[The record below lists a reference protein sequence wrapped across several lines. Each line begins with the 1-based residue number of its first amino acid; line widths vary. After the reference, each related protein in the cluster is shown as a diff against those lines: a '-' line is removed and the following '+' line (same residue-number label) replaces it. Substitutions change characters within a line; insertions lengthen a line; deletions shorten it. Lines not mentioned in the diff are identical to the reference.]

1 MSGTSADGID
11 AVLVDFKGDPS
22 KPKWKILNTC
32 SYQYP
37 SSTRKKIVQVG
48 ENVKIKTLAEHE
60 METGVRRDNITGV
73 IYPRLIIQSV
83 IAKYNGKI
91 VFKANWFSGVSANPY
106 LAFYITAK
114 ESGLIEI
121 EWKDDHATTSYKRG
135 YLKVINEKG
144 NEVLPVKYDL

>member
-1 MSGTSADGID
+1 MKK
-11 AVLVDFKGDPS
+11 LRRLK
-22 KPKWKILNTC
+22 
-32 SYQYP
+32 Y
-37 SSTRKKIVQVG
+37 KKIVKVG

>member
-1 MSGTSADGID
+1 MF
-11 AVLVDFKGDPS
+11 LKME
-22 KPKWKILNTC
+22 KLRRLK
-32 SYQYP
+32 Y
-37 SSTRKKIVQVG
+37 KKIVKVG

-121 EWKDDHATTSYKRG
+121 EWRDDHATTSYKRG

-144 NEVLPVKYDL
+144 NEVLPVKYDLL

>member
-1 MSGTSADGID
+1 MF
-11 AVLVDFKGDPS
+11 LKME
-22 KPKWKILNTC
+22 KLRRLK
-32 SYQYP
+32 Y
-37 SSTRKKIVQVG
+37 KKIVKVG
-48 ENVKIKTLAEHE
+48 ENIKIKTLAEHE
-60 METGVRRDNITGV
+60 METGVRRDNITGI

>member
-1 MSGTSADGID
+1 MF
-11 AVLVDFKGDPS
+11 LKME
-22 KPKWKILNTC
+22 KLRRLK
-32 SYQYP
+32 Y
-37 SSTRKKIVQVG
+37 KKIVKVG

-83 IAKYNGKI
+83 VAKYNGKI

-144 NEVLPVKYDL
+144 NEVLPIKYDL

>member
-1 MSGTSADGID
+1 MEK
-11 AVLVDFKGDPS
+11 LRRLK
-22 KPKWKILNTC
+22 
-32 SYQYP
+32 Y
-37 SSTRKKIVQVG
+37 KKIVKVG
-48 ENVKIKTLAEHE
+48 EKVKIKTLAEHE
-60 METGVRRDNITGV
+60 METGVRRDNVTGV

>member
-1 MSGTSADGID
+1 MEK
-11 AVLVDFKGDPS
+11 LRRLK
-22 KPKWKILNTC
+22 
-32 SYQYP
+32 Y
-37 SSTRKKIVQVG
+37 KKIVQVG

-144 NEVLPVKYDL
+144 NEVLPIKYDL

>member
-1 MSGTSADGID
+1 MF
-11 AVLVDFKGDPS
+11 LKME
-22 KPKWKILNTC
+22 KLRRLK
-32 SYQYP
+32 Y
-37 SSTRKKIVQVG
+37 KKIVKVG
-48 ENVKIKTLAEHE
+48 ENVKIRTLAEHE
-60 METGVRRDNITGV
+60 METGVRRDNVTGV

-144 NEVLPVKYDL
+144 KEVLPVKYDL

>member
-1 MSGTSADGID
+1 MEK
-11 AVLVDFKGDPS
+11 LRRLK
-22 KPKWKILNTC
+22 
-32 SYQYP
+32 YQ
-37 SSTRKKIVQVG
+37 KIVKVG
-48 ENVKIKTLAEHE
+48 DNVKIKTLAEHE

-106 LAFYITAK
+106 LAFYLNAK

-135 YLKVINEKG
+135 YLKVIDEKG

>member
-1 MSGTSADGID
+1 MLCWEH
-11 AVLVDFKGDPS
+11 VRKMEKLRRLK
-22 KPKWKILNTC
+22 
-32 SYQYP
+32 Y
-37 SSTRKKIVQVG
+37 KKIVKIG

-60 METGVRRDNITGV
+60 METGVRRDNITGI

-144 NEVLPVKYDL
+144 DEVLPVKYDL

>member
-1 MSGTSADGID
+1 MEK
-11 AVLVDFKGDPS
+11 LRRLK
-22 KPKWKILNTC
+22 
-32 SYQYP
+32 Y
-37 SSTRKKIVQVG
+37 KKIVKVG
-48 ENVKIKTLAEHE
+48 ENLKIKTLAEHE

-121 EWKDDHATTSYKRG
+121 EWKDDHATTTYKRG

-144 NEVLPVKYDL
+144 NEVLPGKYDL

>member
-1 MSGTSADGID
+1 MEK
-11 AVLVDFKGDPS
+11 LRRLK
-22 KPKWKILNTC
+22 
-32 SYQYP
+32 Y
-37 SSTRKKIVQVG
+37 KKIVKVG

-60 METGVRRDNITGV
+60 METGVRRDNITGI

-106 LAFYITAK
+106 LAFYMTAK

>member
-1 MSGTSADGID
+1 MF
-11 AVLVDFKGDPS
+11 LKME
-22 KPKWKILNTC
+22 KLRRLK
-32 SYQYP
+32 Y
-37 SSTRKKIVQVG
+37 KKIVNVG

-60 METGVRRDNITGV
+60 METGVRRDNTTGV

>member
-1 MSGTSADGID
+1 MFLKMGK
-11 AVLVDFKGDPS
+11 LRRLK
-22 KPKWKILNTC
+22 
-32 SYQYP
+32 Y
-37 SSTRKKIVQVG
+37 KKIVKVG

>member
-1 MSGTSADGID
+1 MGK
-11 AVLVDFKGDPS
+11 LRRLK
-22 KPKWKILNTC
+22 
-32 SYQYP
+32 Y
-37 SSTRKKIVQVG
+37 KKIVKVG

-60 METGVRRDNITGV
+60 METGVRRDNITGI

>member
-1 MSGTSADGID
+1 MF
-11 AVLVDFKGDPS
+11 LKME
-22 KPKWKILNTC
+22 KLRRLK
-32 SYQYP
+32 Y
-37 SSTRKKIVQVG
+37 KKIVKVG

-60 METGVRRDNITGV
+60 METGVRRDNVTGV

-144 NEVLPVKYDL
+144 NEVLPVKYNL

>member
-1 MSGTSADGID
+1 MF
-11 AVLVDFKGDPS
+11 LKME
-22 KPKWKILNTC
+22 KLRRLK
-32 SYQYP
+32 Y
-37 SSTRKKIVQVG
+37 KKIVKVG

-60 METGVRRDNITGV
+60 METGVRRDNITGI

-114 ESGLIEI
+114 KSGLIEI

>member
-1 MSGTSADGID
+1 MEK
-11 AVLVDFKGDPS
+11 LRRLK
-22 KPKWKILNTC
+22 
-32 SYQYP
+32 Y
-37 SSTRKKIVQVG
+37 KKIVKVG

-60 METGVRRDNITGV
+60 METGVRRDNITGI

-83 IAKYNGKI
+83 IAKYNGRI

>member
-1 MSGTSADGID
+1 MF
-11 AVLVDFKGDPS
+11 LKME
-22 KPKWKILNTC
+22 KLRRLK
-32 SYQYP
+32 Y
-37 SSTRKKIVQVG
+37 KKIVKVG

-60 METGVRRDNITGV
+60 METGVRRDNITGI

-135 YLKVINEKG
+135 YLKVINENG

>member
-1 MSGTSADGID
+1 MF
-11 AVLVDFKGDPS
+11 LKME
-22 KPKWKILNTC
+22 KLRRLK
-32 SYQYP
+32 Y
-37 SSTRKKIVQVG
+37 KKIVQVG

-60 METGVRRDNITGV
+60 METGVRRDNVTGV

-135 YLKVINEKG
+135 YLKVIDEKG
-144 NEVLPVKYDL
+144 KEVLPVKYDL

>member
-1 MSGTSADGID
+1 MF
-11 AVLVDFKGDPS
+11 LKME
-22 KPKWKILNTC
+22 KLRRLK
-32 SYQYP
+32 Y
-37 SSTRKKIVQVG
+37 KKIVNVG